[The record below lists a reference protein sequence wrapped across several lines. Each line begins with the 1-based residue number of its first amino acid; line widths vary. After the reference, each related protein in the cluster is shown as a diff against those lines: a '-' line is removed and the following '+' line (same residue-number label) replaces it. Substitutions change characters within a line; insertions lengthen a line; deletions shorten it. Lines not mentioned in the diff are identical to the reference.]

1 MLEQEVVNLKHGMI
15 KLDEKLNDA
24 KAYER
29 RDVLVVSGSAVPVV
43 TQGENVFNV
52 VSDMMKEKFRIYVR
66 SSDMSTAQR
75 MGLQPISQA
84 ENRRRIVL
92 KYFAEER

>member
-15 KLDEKLNDA
+15 KWDEKLNDA
-24 KAYER
+24 EAYER
-29 RDVLVVSGSAVPVV
+29 RDVLVVSGAVPVV
-43 TQGENVFNV
+43 KQGENVFNV

-66 SSDMSTAQR
+66 SSDMSTAHR

-92 KYFAEER
+92 KFLAEER